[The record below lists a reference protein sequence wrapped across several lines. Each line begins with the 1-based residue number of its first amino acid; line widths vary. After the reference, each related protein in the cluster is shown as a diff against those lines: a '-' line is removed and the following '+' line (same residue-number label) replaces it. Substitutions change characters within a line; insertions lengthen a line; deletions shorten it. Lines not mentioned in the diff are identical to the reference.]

1 MLYISSVHSS
11 VVLIGIFTITVKFC
25 LNESQVVLSTK
36 FIDVRNRFGSLL
48 LILRYCVTYHDLVQS
63 CNAYNLWSLF

>member
-11 VVLIGIFTITVKFC
+11 VVLIGVFYYIC